1 MRRLNFRFQRVL
13 ELKGRFE
20 EQKRGALGVAMAS
33 FNREQERLQGLE
45 HIRLSRLQDAAGPS
59 GDGVLNP
66 AALRVDADYSLRL
79 EREILEQKERL
90 NRAGGVVE
98 EKRQIWLE
106 ARKER
111 KTFEVLKE
119 RALAEHRRA
128 VNRQERIVL
137 DEIGGQ
143 RHLRRGNERGEA

>member
-20 EQKRGALGVAMAS
+20 EEKRGALGVAMAA
-33 FNREQERLQGLE
+33 FNREQERLQSLE
-45 HIRLSRLQDAAGPS
+45 HVRLSRLQGGGLLTGGLLDSA
-59 GDGVLNP
+59 VLR
-66 AALRVDADYSLRL
+66 ADSDYGLRV
-79 EREILEQKERL
+79 EREILEQTQRL
-90 NRAGGVVE
+90 EQAANVVE

-119 RALAEHRRA
+119 RALVEHRHMIS
-128 VNRQERIVL
+128 RQERIVL

-143 RHLRRGNERGEA
+143 RHLRRGSERGEA